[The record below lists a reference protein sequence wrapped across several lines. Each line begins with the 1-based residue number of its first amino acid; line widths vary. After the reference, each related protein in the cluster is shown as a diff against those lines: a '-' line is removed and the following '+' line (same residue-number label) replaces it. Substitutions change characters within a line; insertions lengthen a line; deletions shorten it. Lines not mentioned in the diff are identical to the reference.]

1 MKKDHIRDYATEAFR
16 YYARNKGKV
25 PDGASDAAA
34 ADVIEVE
41 KVMCELQDRNEP
53 YAADVLKAV
62 YFLHPQYPLRR
73 RDISMR
79 VINAAFSFQTNE
91 RKVYYILAE
100 ARRLFAAFRGLREN

>member
-25 PDGASDAAA
+25 PKGASDAAV
-34 ADVIEVE
+34 ADEIAVE
-41 KVMCELQDRNEP
+41 KVINELQDRNEP
-53 YAADVLKAV
+53 YAVDIVKAV
-62 YFLHPQYPLRR
+62 YFLNSQYPLRR

-100 ARRLFAAFRGLREN
+100 ARRLFSAFRGMRKN